1 MMSFGQWMYREIQQ
15 HQITVL
21 ELSDYSGISV
31 RTLYR
36 IISGEV
42 SVTLYDFLWLVEC
55 LSDMTGKDKKI
66 IVSECLGSISIFN
79 VL

>member
-31 RTLYR
+31 RKLYR

>member
-31 RTLYR
+31 RKLYR

-55 LSDMTGKDKKI
+55 LSDMTGKDKK
-66 IVSECLGSISIFN
+66 S
-79 VL
+79 

>member
-31 RTLYR
+31 RKLYR

-79 VL
+79 ML

>member
-1 MMSFGQWMYREIQQ
+1 MISFGQWMYREIQQ

-31 RTLYR
+31 RKLYR

-55 LSDMTGKDKKI
+55 LSDMTGKEKKI

-79 VL
+79 ML

>member
-31 RTLYR
+31 RKLYR

-42 SVTLYDFLWLVEC
+42 SVTLYDFFWLVEC
-55 LSDMTGKDKKI
+55 LSDMTGKEKKI

>member
-1 MMSFGQWMYREIQQ
+1 MISFGQWMYREIQQ

-31 RTLYR
+31 RKLYR

-66 IVSECLGSISIFN
+66 IISECLGSISIFN
-79 VL
+79 ML

>member
-1 MMSFGQWMYREIQQ
+1 MISFGQWMYREIQQ

-31 RTLYR
+31 RKLYR

>member
-31 RTLYR
+31 RKLYR

-55 LSDMTGKDKKI
+55 LSDMTGKEKKI

-79 VL
+79 ML

>member
-1 MMSFGQWMYREIQQ
+1 MISFGQWMYREIQQ

-31 RTLYR
+31 RKLYR

-79 VL
+79 ML

>member
-31 RTLYR
+31 RKLYR

-66 IVSECLGSISIFN
+66 IISECLGSISIFN
-79 VL
+79 ML